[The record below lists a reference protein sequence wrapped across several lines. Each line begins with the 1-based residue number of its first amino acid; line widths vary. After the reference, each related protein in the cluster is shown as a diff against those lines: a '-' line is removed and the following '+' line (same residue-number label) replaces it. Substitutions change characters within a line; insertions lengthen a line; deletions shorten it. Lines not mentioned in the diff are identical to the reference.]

1 VKTILSIT
9 LIALAVAGCDLLE
22 TRTPEKP
29 SQDRTDFTTATTP
42 EILFQN
48 LKDSFKDK
56 VVENYLACFVD
67 TLSLDKKYRFIPA
80 ASALSQYPI
89 LNNWNLNSEK
99 QYFNNLKVT
108 VKENSPITLEL
119 TSESKN
125 LLGDSAV
132 FQYDYQLTIPKEESE
147 TVYKGISTFK
157 ILQDNKNQWVIVE
170 WEDSKNEDAP
180 TWSKLKGEYY

>member
-1 VKTILSIT
+1 M
-9 LIALAVAGCDLLE
+9 LIASVIGSCDILD

-29 SQDRTDFTTATTP
+29 SDSQNSYTAATTP

-67 TLSLDKKYRFIPA
+67 TLTLDKDYIFIPA
-80 ASALSQYPI
+80 ANASSQYPI
-89 LNNWNLNSEK
+89 LNNWNLNAEK
-99 QYFNNLKVT
+99 QYFNNLKVST
-108 VKENSPITLEL
+108 SENAPITLNL

-132 FQYDYQLTIPKEESE
+132 FQYDYELTVNTEGSE
-147 TVYKGISTFK
+147 NVYSGISTFK
-157 ILQDNKNQWVIVE
+157 ILQDSRNQWVIVE
-170 WEDSKNEDAP
+170 WEDSKNEDKP